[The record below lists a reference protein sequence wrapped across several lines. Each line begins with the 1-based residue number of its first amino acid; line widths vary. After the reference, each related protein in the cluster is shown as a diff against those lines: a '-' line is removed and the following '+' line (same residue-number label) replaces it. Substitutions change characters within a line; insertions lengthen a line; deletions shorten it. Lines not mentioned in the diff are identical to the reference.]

1 MGETFRSLAESG
13 PLLLAIGA
21 AALAGLVS
29 FLSPCVLPLVPG
41 YLSYVTGLAG
51 ADLEGRRGGSR
62 VGSRGPLLP
71 DSAEEGPPATTP
83 ADGNPVGGTSP
94 AGGGTALAVR
104 QRERASTVA
113 VKGRV
118 LAGTLLFIGGF
129 TAVFTATAIL
139 FASVG
144 KVLFAYERALEI
156 GIGTLVIVLGLAF
169 VGVLPGLQREFRIH
183 RLPSAGL
190 LGAPVFGAVFALS
203 WMPCT
208 GPTLGAV
215 LGMATAGGQ
224 TDRAVVLAVAYCL
237 GLGLPFVVFGLAF
250 QRLLGVFKL
259 IRRNSRWVTRAGGAL
274 MLLIG
279 LALVTGGWQ
288 SFVIWL
294 QTTFGVGE
302 VSI

>member
-1 MGETFRSLAESG
+1 MGETFHDLAQSG
-13 PLLLAIGA
+13 PLLLAVGA

-51 ADLEGRRGGSR
+51 ADLEGRGTGQ
-62 VGSRGPLLP
+62 P
-71 DSAEEGPPATTP
+71 DVT
-83 ADGNPVGGTSP
+83 P
-94 AGGGTALAVR
+94 AGGGGVAVR
-104 QRERASTVA
+104 EATRERARTAA

-129 TAVFTATAIL
+129 TVVFTATAIL

-144 KVLFAYERALEI
+144 KVFIRYERALEI
-156 GIGTLVIVLGLAF
+156 VVGALVVVLGLAF
-169 VGVLPGLQREFRIH
+169 VGLIPGLQREFRIH

-190 LGAPVFGAVFALS
+190 AGAPVFGAVFALS

-215 LGMATAGGQ
+215 LGMATPGGQ

-237 GLGLPFVVFGLAF
+237 GLGIPFVVFGLGF
-250 QRLLGVFKL
+250 HRLLGVFRAV
-259 IRRNSRWVTRAGGAL
+259 RRNSRWVTRVGGVL
-274 MLLIG
+274 LILIG
-279 LALVTGGWQ
+279 LALVTGGWTN
-288 SFVIWL
+288 FVIWL
-294 QTTFGVGE
+294 QTTVGVGE